1 MTQHIILIDNN
12 NLILSKFYDGFYSCC
27 STRLHYIIHYF
38 NKYKYLPII
47 YDTSMMY
54 DRYKKDNLDI
64 DITFDYF
71 KDYKDINEC
80 IQFNRYINYNGGHQ
94 FIKFYKIDYEGLKP
108 FIKKY
113 FTPSDNILKIKK
125 TIEDKY
131 NIDYDNICVLFHRGN
146 DKAIETILPTYDDY
160 LHYAKIVFNN
170 EKNNPKFKFLIQSDE
185 TEFLDEM
192 KKNFPNHIIFY
203 DEIRHMPKQLSTVD
217 TIFKEKNNEYSKY
230 FLAIML
236 IMSKCKYVITGNGN
250 CSLWLYLF
258 RGNLNNFVDINKQDF

>member
-1 MTQHIILIDNN
+1 MVWSVHNNEVLVLVDNN
-12 NLILSKFYDGFYSCC
+12 GFFANCNIGLHCLIE
-27 STRLHYIIHYF
+27 YF
-38 NKYKYLPII
+38 NIYKHLPIVF
-47 YDTSMMY
+47 DSSRTFSW
-54 DRYKKDNLDI
+54 YKKDNLDI

-71 KDYKDINEC
+71 KHYN
-80 IQFNRYINYNGGHQ
+80 YINNINIEYKKYIDYNDHYQ
-94 FIKFYKIDYEGLKP
+94 FSKFYKINYNEIKP
-108 FIKKY
+108 FIEKY
-113 FTPSDNILKIKK
+113 YSPSDNILKIKK

-131 NIDYDNICVLFHRGN
+131 NIEYDNICVLFHRGN
-146 DKAIETILPTYDDY
+146 DKARETILPTYDDY
-160 LHYAKIVFNN
+160 LDYAKIALNK

-203 DEIRHMPKQLSTVD
+203 DEIRHIPKNDTTVD
-217 TIFKEKNNEYSKY
+217 KVFKEKNNEYSKY

-250 CSLWLYLF
+250 CSLWLYYF

>member
-1 MTQHIILIDNN
+1 MVFSVHNN
-12 NLILSKFYDGFYSCC
+12 EVLVLFHSCGFFSNCNI
-27 STRLHYIIHYF
+27 RLHCLIEYF
-38 NKYKYLPII
+38 NIYKHLPII
-47 YDTSMMY
+47 TDSSKSFCC
-54 DRYKKDNLDI
+54 YKNGNLDI

-71 KDYKDINEC
+71 KHYNDNNINIEYKKNIDYNHDYQIS
-80 IQFNRYINYNGGHQ
+80 
-94 FIKFYKIDYEGLKP
+94 KFYKINYNDIKP
-108 FIKKY
+108 FIEKY

-146 DKAIETILPTYDDY
+146 DKATETILPSYDDY
-160 LHYAKIVFNN
+160 LHYAKIALNE

-217 TIFKEKNNEYSKY
+217 KVFKEKNNEYSKY

-236 IMSKCKYVITGNGN
+236 IMSQCKYVITGNGN
-250 CSLWLYLF
+250 CSLWVYFF
-258 RGNLNNFVDINKQDF
+258 RGHLNNFVDINKQDF